1 MADIMESLGID
12 PMQVLANFIGFAIF
26 LWLMA
31 RYAWKPILSFMD
43 ERRADIAGNFRKI
56 EQEKDDL
63 EKLKRK
69 YQDHI
74 DRIEEEATQ
83 RIQEAIKEG
92 QSSARRI
99 EDDARSRAQAILQKA
114 KADTE
119 RVLEEAKLELRDYVV
134 EVGVEAG
141 RKAAM
146 EVLDESSHRRL
157 VERFVE
163 ELTGVR

>member
-12 PMQVLANFIGFAIF
+12 PMQVLVNFIGFAIF

-31 RYAWKPILSFMD
+31 RYAWKPILGFMD

-69 YQDHI
+69 YQDHL
-74 DRIEEEATQ
+74 DRIEEEAT
-83 RIQEAIKEG
+83 RLIQEAIKEG
-92 QSSARRI
+92 QGSARRI
-99 EDDARSRAQAILQKA
+99 EDDARSRAQTILQKA
-114 KADTE
+114 RADTE
-119 RVLEEAKLELRDYVV
+119 RILEEAKLELKDYVV
-134 EVGVEAG
+134 DVGVEAG

-146 EVLDESSHRRL
+146 GVLDESSHRRL